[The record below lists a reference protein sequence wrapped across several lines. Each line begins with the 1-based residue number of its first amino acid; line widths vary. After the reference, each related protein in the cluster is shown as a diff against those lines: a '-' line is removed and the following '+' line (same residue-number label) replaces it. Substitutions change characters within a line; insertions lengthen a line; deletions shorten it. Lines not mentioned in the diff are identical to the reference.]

1 MAEENEKTEK
11 AKISDDLDDVREL
24 EEVNKEQFMTFKC
37 GEEIFGIS
45 IKYVNEIIGLQQIT
59 HIPDTEDFIIGLMN
73 LRGKIIPVIDV
84 RIRFGMEPLEYNDR
98 TSVIVIDVKS
108 TIIGLIVDE
117 IDGVAAF
124 ADKEITP
131 PPSVSDLESQARK
144 YVFGIGRNVDEFR
157 LLLDPDKLINGTE
170 ENSEE
175 NSEDM
180 EGEE

>member
-1 MAEENEKTEK
+1 MAEETEVTEVDEK
-11 AKISDDLDDVREL
+11 L
-24 EEVNKEQFMTFKC
+24 EEIPKEQYMTFAC
-37 GEEIFGIS
+37 GEEIFGMS

-59 HIPDTEDFIIGLMN
+59 HIPDTENFIIGLIN

-108 TIIGLIVDE
+108 TVIGLIVDRIE
-117 IDGVAAF
+117 GVAEF
-124 ADKEITP
+124 AENEITP

-144 YVFGIGRNVDEFR
+144 YVFGIGKSSDEVK

-170 ENSEE
+170 DEEKENETETDAEE
-175 NSEDM
+175 E
-180 EGEE
+180 

>member
-1 MAEENEKTEK
+1 MAEETEVTEVDEK
-11 AKISDDLDDVREL
+11 L
-24 EEVNKEQFMTFKC
+24 EEIPKEQYMTFAC

-59 HIPDTEDFIIGLMN
+59 HIPDTEDFIIGLIN

-108 TIIGLIVDE
+108 TVIGLIVDRIE
-117 IDGVAAF
+117 GVAEF
-124 ADKEITP
+124 AENEITP

-144 YVFGIGRNVDEFR
+144 YVFGIGKSSDEVK

-170 ENSEE
+170 DEE
-175 NSEDM
+175 KET
-180 EGEE
+180 EAEAEEE

>member
-1 MAEENEKTEK
+1 MAEETEVTEVDEK
-11 AKISDDLDDVREL
+11 L
-24 EEVNKEQFMTFKC
+24 EEIPKEQYMTFAC

-59 HIPDTEDFIIGLMN
+59 HIPDTENFIIGLIN

-108 TIIGLIVDE
+108 TVIGLIVDRIE
-117 IDGVAAF
+117 GVAEF
-124 ADKEITP
+124 AENEITP

-144 YVFGIGRNVDEFR
+144 YVFGIGKSSDEVK

-170 ENSEE
+170 DEEKENETETDAEE
-175 NSEDM
+175 E
-180 EGEE
+180 

>member
-1 MAEENEKTEK
+1 MAEETEVTEVDEK
-11 AKISDDLDDVREL
+11 L
-24 EEVNKEQFMTFKC
+24 EEIPKEQYMTFAC

-59 HIPDTEDFIIGLMN
+59 HIPDTEDFIIGLIN

-108 TIIGLIVDE
+108 TVIGLIVDRIE
-117 IDGVAAF
+117 GVAEF
-124 ADKEITP
+124 AENEITP

-144 YVFGIGRNVDEFR
+144 YVFGIGKSSDEVK

-170 ENSEE
+170 DEE
-175 NSEDM
+175 KETEADA
-180 EGEE
+180 EEE